1 MSRFLKD
8 RYKSFQSYT
17 PGEQPQDQEYIKLN
31 TNESPYPPAPE
42 VIRALK
48 ETDLEKLRLYPDPTG
63 RKLKEKIAAL
73 YDVKPENVFLSNG
86 SDDILNFSFM
96 AFNDADDNL
105 IFPDITYS
113 FYKVIAGLHDVSY
126 REVPLKEDFTIDVDA
141 FCSDNRSNVVIPNPN
156 APTGIELG
164 LDSIRR
170 IAEAGRDRLV
180 LVDEAY
186 VDFGGTSAVPLTKEY
201 DNILVSQTFSKS
213 RSFAGGRLGF
223 AIGNESLI
231 KDLELIQYSTN
242 PYNVN
247 RLSMILAEASLDAD
261 AYYKENSMK
270 IQRTREWTAS
280 ALGALGAQVLPS
292 KSNFVFATV
301 PGMSGEDLYSG
312 LKKRG
317 ILIRHWNQPRI
328 ENWVRITIGTD
339 QQMEKLAEAMKEM
352 LK

>member
-126 REVPLKEDFTIDVDA
+126 REVPLKEDFTIDVDG
-141 FCSDNRSNVVIPNPN
+141 FCSDTRSNVVIPNPN

-164 LDSIRR
+164 LDSIRK

-186 VDFGGTSAVPLTKEY
+186 VDFGGTSAVPLIKEY

-223 AIGNESLI
+223 AMGNESLI

-261 AYYKENSMK
+261 DYYKENTMK
-270 IQRTREWTAS
+270 IQKTRQWTAS
-280 ALGALGAQVLPS
+280 ALESLGAKVLPS
-292 KSNFVFATV
+292 KANFVFASV
-301 PGMSGEDLYSG
+301 PAMSGQDLYSG

>member
-126 REVPLKEDFTIDVDA
+126 REVPLKEDFTIDVDG
-141 FCSDNRSNVVIPNPN
+141 FCSDTRSNVVIPNPN

-164 LDSIRR
+164 LDSIRK

-186 VDFGGTSAVPLTKEY
+186 VDFGGTSAVPLTK
-201 DNILVSQTFSKS
+201 
-213 RSFAGGRLGF
+213 
-223 AIGNESLI
+223 
-231 KDLELIQYSTN
+231 
-242 PYNVN
+242 
-247 RLSMILAEASLDAD
+247 
-261 AYYKENSMK
+261 
-270 IQRTREWTAS
+270 
-280 ALGALGAQVLPS
+280 
-292 KSNFVFATV
+292 
-301 PGMSGEDLYSG
+301 
-312 LKKRG
+312 
-317 ILIRHWNQPRI
+317 
-328 ENWVRITIGTD
+328 
-339 QQMEKLAEAMKEM
+339 
-352 LK
+352 

>member
-113 FYKVIAGLHDVSY
+113 FYKVIAGLHGVSY

-141 FCSDNRSNVVIPNPN
+141 FCSDTKSNVVIPNPN

-164 LDSIRR
+164 LDSIRK

-201 DNILVSQTFSKS
+201 DNVLVSQTFSKS

-261 AYYKENSMK
+261 DYYKENSMK

-280 ALGALGAQVLPS
+280 ALEALGAQVLPS

-312 LKKRG
+312 LKKKG

-352 LK
+352 VK

>member
-42 VIRALK
+42 VMRALK

-73 YDVKPENVFLSNG
+73 YGVKPENVFLSNG

-141 FCSDNRSNVVIPNPN
+141 FCSDTRSNVVIPNPN

-261 AYYKENSMK
+261 DYYKENSMK
-270 IQRTREWTAS
+270 IQKTREWTAS
-280 ALGALGAQVLPS
+280 ALEALGAQVLPS
-292 KSNFVFATV
+292 KSNFAFATV

-312 LKKRG
+312 LKKKG

-352 LK
+352 VK